1 MMELFHWVRNK
12 GTMVQGSILRH
23 KYNEMR
29 CFKSKTGEWA
39 VLIAKLYYIK
49 RNVIL
54 GVHFD
59 TYIVGWMPK
68 GFIVFYIQYSIALR
82 TLFF

>member
-1 MMELFHWVRNK
+1 MMEMFHWVRNK
-12 GTMVQGSILRH
+12 GTMVQGRILRY
-23 KYNEMR
+23 KYKEMR

-39 VLIAKLYYIK
+39 MLKAKLYYIK

-59 TYIVGWMPK
+59 THIVGWMPK

-82 TLFF
+82 TFF